1 MERRPR
7 PTDANYH
14 RHHHYHLLLLLFTLF
29 LLILLLR
36 SHPPAPTA
44 AAVASPPPPPR
55 YDLEAGS
62 PTRARTIMEGVVGAH
77 PKRSDLWT
85 LFVDKEAKAAHVG
98 AARSLLRRVTC
109 MSWKAHTMK

>member
-1 MERRPR
+1 
-7 PTDANYH
+7 
-14 RHHHYHLLLLLFTLF
+14 
-29 LLILLLR
+29 
-36 SHPPAPTA
+36 
-44 AAVASPPPPPR
+44 
-55 YDLEAGS
+55 
-62 PTRARTIMEGVVGAH
+62 MEGVVGAH